1 MKNGI
6 IILAVAV
13 LVGGV
18 AFWRNRC
25 PCAVVE
31 PGSMATADAVP
42 TSAGSPG
49 PGVADK
55 TQPGPVAAQK
65 DAPVASGTLCPEPPP
80 TAAAVSPATQAALP
94 TAAAV
99 SPATQAALPA
109 ELSVPVIADGDKQTA
124 AATAP
129 SAPDSLK
136 LPRVVDLGADK
147 CIPCKQLAPILA
159 ELKKEYDGR
168 VIVEFIDVWKNR
180 AAGEPYKIR
189 IIPTQVFFDREGKE
203 VWRHEGFL
211 PKADFIAKFAEL
223 GVK

>member
-6 IILAVAV
+6 IILAIAV

-31 PGSMATADAVP
+31 PENAATGDAVP
-42 TSAGSPG
+42 TIAGPPE

-55 TQPGPVAAQK
+55 NQPAPAAAQK
-65 DAPVASGTLCPEPPP
+65 EAAVVPGTLCPEPPP
-80 TAAAVSPATQAALP
+80 TAAAFA
-94 TAAAV
+94 
-99 SPATQAALPA
+99 PATQAALPA
-109 ELSVPVIADGDKQTA
+109 ESSVPTIANGDKQP

-129 SAPDSLK
+129 AAPDSMK

-147 CIPCKQLAPILA
+147 CIPCKKLAPILE

-168 VIVEFIDVWKNR
+168 VIVEFIDVWKNKS
-180 AAGEPYKIR
+180 AGEPYKIR
-189 IIPTQVFFDREGKE
+189 TIPTQVFFDREGKE

-211 PKADFIAKFAEL
+211 PKAEFIAKFADL